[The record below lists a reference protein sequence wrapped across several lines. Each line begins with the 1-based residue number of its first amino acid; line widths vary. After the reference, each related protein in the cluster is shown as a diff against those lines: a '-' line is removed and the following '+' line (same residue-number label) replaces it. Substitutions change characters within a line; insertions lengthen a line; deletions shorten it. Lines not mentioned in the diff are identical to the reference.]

1 MGPFKVD
8 INNRYRLSQDRR
20 AVVRIIRALRSAP
33 KLSTEGPM
41 ALLASLSRRCA
52 RPLQTLLVMPQA
64 LPAVQAA
71 AVVHR
76 GGRNRPL
83 FGSLPSST
91 SSSCIGAVAGFASNS
106 KWGPMNEDISANVV
120 QLVANDGKLQPNVPF
135 KRALREA
142 QDQGMDLVQVSANGQ
157 QVICRIFDARKRMF
171 AMKKSTKAAKPK
183 QDKEV
188 VFGVKIEVRGLLIIA
203 MMMRICAPWL
213 SAMCS
218 Y

>member
-1 MGPFKVD
+1 M
-8 INNRYRLSQDRR
+8 
-20 AVVRIIRALRSAP
+20 VRIIRALRSAP

-41 ALLASLSRRCA
+41 ALLVSLSRRCA
-52 RPLQTLLVMPQA
+52 RPLQTLLTSSQA

-71 AVVHR
+71 VVAHR

-83 FGSLPSST
+83 FGPLP
-91 SSSCIGAVAGFASNS
+91 SSSCIGAVAGFASNNS

-120 QLVANDGKLQPNVPF
+120 QLVANDGKMQPNVPF

-142 QDQGMDLVQVSANGQ
+142 QDQGLDLVQVSANGQ

-171 AMKKSTKAAKPK
+171 AMKKSTKATKPK

-188 VFGVKIEVRGLLIIA
+188 VFGVKIEVRALLNDCHDGDASFAHHGLSSLVLTGYHLCTTS
-203 MMMRICAPWL
+203 CACH
-213 SAMCS
+213 ANT
-218 Y
+218 